1 MNEEKQNNESSE
13 TNDTMISGSRLMIR
27 DLVGFDEQ
35 ELPNSRGED
44 FSLGGSG
51 GVLDIEKDLD
61 KGEHMLPVHFLPEG
75 RKAYDWINKDLKNDA
90 QMEKKKKSRNRT
102 LQVSS
107 IFFFYLLRWTL
118 PSLQGWNYT
127 YNVVPFINSVFNL
140 FSLLPFLTNFPEP
153 NLNQLDLLHNRLLLP
168 FWIHECISCSL
179 FSLLWEGMFG
189 YAK

>member
-102 LQVSS
+102 CLLYTSPSPRDATLSRMPSS
-107 IFFFYLLRWTL
+107 
-118 PSLQGWNYT
+118 
-127 YNVVPFINSVFNL
+127 
-140 FSLLPFLTNFPEP
+140 
-153 NLNQLDLLHNRLLLP
+153 
-168 FWIHECISCSL
+168 
-179 FSLLWEGMFG
+179 
-189 YAK
+189 A